1 MGRYALYIGIVLAL
15 VAYFSMSDKLIM
27 QRDLLNDFMVFKYSR
42 AKKLLSIMNFLLWV
56 IAAIAYLE
64 YVVKISEDDV
74 IIVVIAS
81 ALAVPFYI
89 LEAYK
94 AFGITFKI
102 NHNGITKQS
111 WLKPVEINWQEI
123 HGIKFENRYQIR
135 ERTGCFVILSHKK
148 KLILCSNIEGLR
160 GLALA
165 IKDNLPPD
173 KWKLSESAVE
183 EILAQNM
190 ALQE

>member
-1 MGRYALYIGIVLAL
+1 MGRYAIYIGLVLYIVTNLSAT
-15 VAYFSMSDKLIM
+15 DKLIM
-27 QRDLLNDFMVFKYSR
+27 HRDFVTDEIIYKYSR
-42 AKKLLSIMNFLLWV
+42 AKKIVSVSNFLLWTTIIIV
-56 IAAIAYLE
+56 YLGYVNTITKDDANSIAIAT
-64 YVVKISEDDV
+64 
-74 IIVVIAS
+74 
-81 ALAVPFYI
+81 ALILPIFT

-94 AFGITFKI
+94 AFGITFKV

-135 ERTGCFVILSHKK
+135 ERAGCFVILSHKK